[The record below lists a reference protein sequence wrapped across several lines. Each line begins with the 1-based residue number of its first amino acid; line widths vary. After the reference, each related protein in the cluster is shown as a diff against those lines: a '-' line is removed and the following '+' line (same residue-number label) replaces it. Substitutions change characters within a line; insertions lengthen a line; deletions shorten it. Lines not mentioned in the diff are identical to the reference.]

1 MKISKI
7 FNKIQSNVAQRK
19 INKQDALI
27 DKYIKIHDVDTYGDS
42 FAQMYDARKIL
53 ANFAKEKGVSIDIY
67 DGQKVFEDTI
77 YVNPQLKES
86 LVDQLHVIVTNLV
99 NGKSK
104 SKIVSARTDMSYPK
118 VAEKQVL
125 MPIPQ
130 DGLEIGRSAR
140 STTEDSFLRNLYR
153 NIEEL
158 TKEVT
163 ARNRI

>member
-1 MKISKI
+1 M
-7 FNKIQSNVAQRK
+7 Q
-19 INKQDALI
+19 
-27 DKYIKIHDVDTYGDS
+27 G
-42 FAQMYDARKIL
+42 KIL

-86 LVDQLHVIVTNLV
+86 LVDKLHVIVTNLV

-140 STTEDSFLRNLYR
+140 STTEDS
-153 NIEEL
+153 L
-158 TKEVT
+158 TRDLV
-163 ARNRI
+163 